1 MRLKLTPTTLG
12 NRVEA
17 LDLLR
22 GVALLGIF
30 IANMLLFHS
39 PYLYIDPYTW
49 FSTPS
54 DVTTYKWINIFVE
67 ASFYPIFAMLFGYGL
82 NMQYEKAIENKT
94 SFAPVMARRLGILL
108 GFGLLHAIFIW
119 SGDVLFT
126 YALMGFIMIAFVRI
140 PKKWVLPI
148 AAIIYIIPSGI
159 MVAATYFLGKL
170 SSNANLEGYADIH
183 QIELSISAYAHGT
196 FAEIMSF
203 RFFEWL
209 LMGLVSTL
217 TGFFIVLPLIL
228 IGAGL
233 SKWKVM
239 ERASEMKGRIAVVT
253 VVALTA
259 GIWMKSAP
267 YWGQPGMATKLL
279 QQLFGG
285 PIVAAGYVGLIL
297 LLFQIPLFRKI
308 SRPISKAG
316 RMSLTTYITQSIV
329 ATLIFYGYG
338 FGMYGKVDLATG
350 TWIAV
355 GVFAIQVIFAE
366 LWLMKFKMGP
376 LEWLWRKGTYG
387 KNLTD
392 KEEKSSPVAK

>member
-1 MRLKLTPTTLG
+1 MRLKFTPTTLG

-22 GVALLGIF
+22 GIALLGIF

-39 PYLYIDPYTW
+39 PYLYIDPYSW

-54 DVTTYKWINIFVE
+54 DIATYKWINIFVE

-82 NMQYEKAIENKT
+82 NMQYEKAIANKT
-94 SFAPVMARRLGILL
+94 PFAPVMARRLSILL
-108 GFGLLHAIFIW
+108 GFGVLHAVFIW
-119 SGDVLFT
+119 SGDILFT

-148 AAIIYIIPSGI
+148 AAVIYIIPCGL
-159 MVAATYFLGKL
+159 MAAATYFLGKL
-170 SSNANLEGYADIH
+170 SSSAGLEEYADIH

-196 FAEIMSF
+196 YAEILSY

-217 TGFFIVLPLIL
+217 TGFFIVLPIIL
-228 IGAGL
+228 FGAGL
-233 SKWKVM
+233 SKWKVI
-239 ERASEMKGRIAVVT
+239 ERASEWKGRIAVVT
-253 VVALTA
+253 VIALAA
-259 GIWMKSAP
+259 GFWLKSIP
-267 YWGQPGMATKLL
+267 YAGQPGLDTKLL

-285 PIVAAGYVGLIL
+285 PILAAGYVGLIL

-308 SRPISKAG
+308 VRPVSKAG

-329 ATLIFYGYG
+329 ATLIFYSYG
-338 FGMYGKVDLATG
+338 LGMYGKVDLVTG

-366 LWLMKFKMGP
+366 VWLTKFKMGP

>member
-1 MRLKLTPTTLG
+1 MKLTPTTLG
-12 NRVEA
+12 NRIEA

-22 GVALLGIF
+22 GFALLGIF

-39 PYLYIDPYTW
+39 PYLYLDPYTW

-54 DVTTYKWINIFVE
+54 DMATFKWIDIFVE

-82 NMQYEKAIENKT
+82 NMQYEKSLANGT
-94 SFAPVMARRLGILL
+94 SFAPVMARRLGIFLA
-108 GFGLLHAIFIW
+108 FGLLHGIFIW

-126 YALMGFIMIAFVRI
+126 YALMGFIMIAFVRV
-140 PKKWVLPI
+140 PRKWLVII
-148 AAIIYIIPSGI
+148 AAILYIVPCGL
-159 MVAATYFLGKL
+159 MVLALYFLNKWRPD
-170 SSNANLEGYADIH
+170 AMMDGYADLQ

-196 FAEIMSF
+196 YGEILVF

-209 LMGLVSTL
+209 IVGLGGSLM
-217 TGFFIVLPLIL
+217 GFFIVLPLIIL
-228 IGAGL
+228 GAAL
-233 SKWKVM
+233 SKWKVI
-239 ERASEMKGRIAVVT
+239 ERAAELKGKIVAVTIVAIA
-253 VVALTA
+253 A
-259 GIWMKSAP
+259 GIWMKAAP
-267 YWGQPGMATKLL
+267 FVGESGQDAIML
-279 QQLFGG
+279 QSLFGG
-285 PIVAAGYVGLIL
+285 PVLAAGYVGIVL
-297 LLFQIPLFRKI
+297 LLFQIPLFRTVF
-308 SRPISKAG
+308 RPLTKAG

-387 KNLTD
+387 KNL
-392 KEEKSSPVAK
+392 

>member
-1 MRLKLTPTTLG
+1 MKLTPTTLG
-12 NRVEA
+12 NRIEA

-39 PYLYIDPYTW
+39 PYLYLDPYTW

-54 DVTTYKWINIFVE
+54 DMATFKWIDIFVE

-82 NMQYEKAIENKT
+82 NMQYEKSLANGT

-108 GFGLLHAIFIW
+108 AFGLLHGIFIW

-126 YALMGFIMIAFVRI
+126 YALMGFIMIAFVRV
-140 PKKWVLPI
+140 PRKWLVII
-148 AAIIYIIPSGI
+148 AAILYIVPCGL
-159 MVAATYFLGKL
+159 MVLALYFLNKWRPD
-170 SSNANLEGYADIH
+170 AMMDGYADLQ

-196 FAEIMSF
+196 YGEILVF

-209 LMGLVSTL
+209 IVGLGGSLM
-217 TGFFIVLPLIL
+217 GFFIVLPLIIL
-228 IGAGL
+228 GAAL
-233 SKWKVM
+233 SKWKVI
-239 ERASEMKGRIAVVT
+239 ERAAELKGKIVAVTIVAIA
-253 VVALTA
+253 A
-259 GIWMKSAP
+259 GIWMKAAP
-267 YWGQPGMATKLL
+267 FVGESGQDAIML
-279 QQLFGG
+279 QSLFGG
-285 PIVAAGYVGLIL
+285 PVLAAGYVGIVL
-297 LLFQIPLFRKI
+297 LLFQIPLFRTVF
-308 SRPISKAG
+308 RPLTKAG

-387 KNLTD
+387 KNL
-392 KEEKSSPVAK
+392 